1 MTRTEPDGKE
11 LGGRVAAILARCRQL
26 HVEPAQ
32 LRSLSGYD
40 RLQRAASGKQPRW
53 QPWLL
58 PGLLAILLAVFVH
71 QELYTVQGLSRLI
84 LWVEGL
90 DVENEPCMIEMHP
103 IMADL
108 TATPN
113 NCSRCSDV
121 LDVDRV
127 SNITPQEFEL
137 KYAYSGRPVI
147 ITDGTANWTAPAVF
161 NFQFFKELYAES
173 SGRLAA
179 DSTER
184 GCQFFPYKTDFDGLS
199 DVFSMSA
206 ARANMQK
213 GEEPWYI
220 GWSSCDSAAGNE
232 LRRHY
237 TRPYFLPE
245 TAELSR
251 LDWIFMGTPGF
262 GAHLHIDHVKH
273 PSWQAQ
279 LHGRKMWTLEP
290 PRECLSVCRSMDVTV
305 NQGEIIVLDTNM
317 WYHMT
322 QIVSDEIS
330 ITIGSDYD

>member
-40 RLQRAASGKQPRW
+40 RLQRA
-53 QPWLL
+53 
-58 PGLLAILLAVFVH
+58 
-71 QELYTVQGLSRLI
+71 ELYTVQGLSRLI

-90 DVENEPCMIEMHP
+90 DVENEPVGTVASMQG
-103 IMADL
+103 
-108 TATPN
+108 
-113 NCSRCSDV
+113 SRVRVRRRCSDV

-262 GAHLHIDHVKH
+262 GAHLHVSCTVTVVPLQHVFDTYSKGLRH
-273 PSWQAQ
+273 PS
-279 LHGRKMWTLEP
+279 G
-290 PRECLSVCRSMDVTV
+290 
-305 NQGEIIVLDTNM
+305 I
-317 WYHMT
+317 
-322 QIVSDEIS
+322 
-330 ITIGSDYD
+330 